1 MFTGHISSHAL
12 QEVHAQSSSE
22 VIRSNTFGAVMVISG
37 SVPMGGVVGGVPVAD
52 MTSPT
57 FSTISRGS
65 KDLPVACAGQTEVQR
80 PHIVQESVSKSC
92 FQVKS
97 SMVAAPKVS
106 KSLSMRLGIGRMAP
120 FGRSFCF
127 SHMFTGE
134 VKM

>member
-1 MFTGHISSHAL
+1 MAAI
-12 QEVHAQSSSE
+12 
-22 VIRSNTFGAVMVISG
+22 
-37 SVPMGGVVGGVPVAD
+37 
-52 MTSPT
+52 TSPT

-65 KDLPVACAGQTEVQR
+65 SDLPVICAGHTEVQR
-80 PHIVQESVSKSC
+80 PQIVQESVSSSC

-120 FGRSFCF
+120 FGRSLCL

-134 VKM
+134 VKMWRSIVIGRISKNSTKVSTWAIHQNWCQPAMLPKSSAQRAIQ